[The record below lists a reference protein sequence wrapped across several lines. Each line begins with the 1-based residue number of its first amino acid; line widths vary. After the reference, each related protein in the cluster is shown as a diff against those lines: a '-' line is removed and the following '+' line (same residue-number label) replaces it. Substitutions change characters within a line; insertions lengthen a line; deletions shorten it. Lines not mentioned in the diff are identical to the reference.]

1 MADSS
6 GGEWLSQTGRNG
18 RLTNPK
24 HRLYSHHIDDL
35 RYNGEAMT
43 DPITF
48 GKAIA
53 DETRQKIMNHLCC
66 QWLCVSDVVDMLGG
80 VSQPTVSHHLA
91 ILRDA
96 GLVHTRREGKQ
107 IFYSL
112 NQDAVAICCGTLMQ
126 KFAPE
131 VVLATVGTEK

>member
-1 MADSS
+1 M
-6 GGEWLSQTGRNG
+6 RNV
-18 RLTNPK
+18 
-24 HRLYSHHIDDL
+24 
-35 RYNGEAMT
+35 MT

-66 QWLCVSDVVDMLGG
+66 CWLCVSDVVDLLGG

-91 ILRDA
+91 ILREA

-112 NQDAVAICCGTLMQ
+112 NQNAVAVCCGVLMQ
-126 KFAPE
+126 NFAPE
-131 VVLATVGTEK
+131 VSLDSVVVK

>member
-1 MADSS
+1 M
-6 GGEWLSQTGRNG
+6 
-18 RLTNPK
+18 
-24 HRLYSHHIDDL
+24 I
-35 RYNGEAMT
+35 

-53 DETRQKIMNHLCC
+53 DETRQKIMNYLCC
-66 QWLCVSDVVDMLGG
+66 QWWCVSDLVTLLGG

-112 NQDAVAICCGTLMQ
+112 NQDAVAVCCGTLMQ

-131 VVLATVGTEK
+131 VSISDVPVA